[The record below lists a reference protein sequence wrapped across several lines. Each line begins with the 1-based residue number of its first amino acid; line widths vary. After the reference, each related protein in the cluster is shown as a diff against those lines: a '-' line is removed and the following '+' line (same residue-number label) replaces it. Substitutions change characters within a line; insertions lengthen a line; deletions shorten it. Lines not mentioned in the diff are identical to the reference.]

1 MTTDPKR
8 ELARELYLQGKK
20 YQEIADEVGVSLSAV
35 KSWAIRY
42 WRSEKL
48 QPKKQKVAT
57 EVAEKVA
64 TKRHRGGQ
72 PGNHNATGPPGNQH
86 AVKHGFFCKVLPAET
101 LELVEDLETLNP
113 LDVLWQNIQIQYA
126 AILRA
131 QQIMYVKDQSD
142 KTVEKIEEKYGLD
155 KSFGEQ
161 YVNWLKGAL
170 HGDFGMSVKYA
181 QPVSQVLGRKL
192 PNTVKLAVASFILMI
207 LISFPLGILS
217 AVYKDK
223 KADYIIRF
231 MSFIGISLPSFWVG
245 MMMIYF
251 FAVKMHWL
259 PVGGSDSFKSL
270 IMPSVTLSLSMSAY
284 YIRRIRA
291 VMVEQMNEEYINGCQ
306 ARGIGRFRT
315 IFFHVLPNS
324 LLTVVTM
331 LGMSFGGLLGGTMIV
346 ETVFSWNGIGSAAV
360 AAISGRDYQLI
371 QGYVMWMGCIYVL
384 VNLLVDISYQWLD
397 PRIRRGALQHE
408 E

>member
-1 MTTDPKR
+1 MKR
-8 ELARELYLQGKK
+8 EIIKRL
-20 YQEIADEVGVSLSAV
+20 ISLVIILFGLSLMTFGLTYILP
-35 KSWAIRY
+35 S
-42 WRSEKL
+42 
-48 QPKKQKVAT
+48 
-57 EVAEKVA
+57 
-64 TKRHRGGQ
+64 
-72 PGNHNATGPPGNQH
+72 N
-86 AVKHGFFCKVLPAET
+86 PAEQ
-101 LELVEDLETLNP
+101 LAESMGAGHDREV
-113 LDVLWQNIQIQYA
+113 IA
-126 AILRA
+126 
-131 QQIMYVKDQSD
+131 
-142 KTVEKIEEKYGLD
+142 KIEEKYGLD

-371 QGYVMWMGCIYVL
+371 QGYVMWMGCIYIL

>member
-1 MTTDPKR
+1 MKR
-8 ELARELYLQGKK
+8 EIIKRL
-20 YQEIADEVGVSLSAV
+20 ISLVIILFGLSLMTFGLTYILP
-35 KSWAIRY
+35 S
-42 WRSEKL
+42 
-48 QPKKQKVAT
+48 
-57 EVAEKVA
+57 
-64 TKRHRGGQ
+64 
-72 PGNHNATGPPGNQH
+72 N
-86 AVKHGFFCKVLPAET
+86 PAEQ
-101 LELVEDLETLNP
+101 LAESMGAGHDREV
-113 LDVLWQNIQIQYA
+113 IA
-126 AILRA
+126 
-131 QQIMYVKDQSD
+131 
-142 KTVEKIEEKYGLD
+142 KIEEKYGLD

-259 PVGGSDSFKSL
+259 PV
-270 IMPSVTLSLSMSAY
+270 
-284 YIRRIRA
+284 A

>member
-1 MTTDPKR
+1 MKKEICKR
-8 ELARELYLQGKK
+8 L
-20 YQEIADEVGVSLSAV
+20 VSLVIILFGLSIMTFGLTYILP
-35 KSWAIRY
+35 S
-42 WRSEKL
+42 
-48 QPKKQKVAT
+48 
-57 EVAEKVA
+57 
-64 TKRHRGGQ
+64 
-72 PGNHNATGPPGNQH
+72 N
-86 AVKHGFFCKVLPAET
+86 PAEQ
-101 LELVEDLETLNP
+101 LAESMGAGHDREV
-113 LDVLWQNIQIQYA
+113 IA
-126 AILRA
+126 
-131 QQIMYVKDQSD
+131 
-142 KTVEKIEEKYGLD
+142 KIEEKYGLN
-155 KSFGEQ
+155 KSFGE
-161 YVNWLKGAL
+161 
-170 HGDFGMSVKYA
+170 

-192 PNTVKLAVASFILMI
+192 PNTIKLAVASFILML

-223 KADYIIRF
+223 AADYIIRF
-231 MSFIGISLPSFWVG
+231 MSFLGISLPSFWGG
-245 MMMIYF
+245 MMLIYLL
-251 FAVKMHWL
+251 AVNLHWL

-270 IMPSVTLSLSMSAY
+270 IMPAITLSLSMSAY

-306 ARGIGRFRT
+306 ARGVGRFRT

-397 PRIRRGALQHE
+397 PRIRRGAVQHE